1 MSRRRTQ
8 LAIIFGRP
16 TVLVKHHPRRP
27 DALSNSRFRPFF
39 DSIADRRVK
48 FGHNLTTC
56 PSPFDGVAMRV
67 AIVFIVSLIAATTV
81 AAQPADVIVHNAKL
95 LTVNAKFST
104 AEAIAT
110 RDDRIVA
117 VGTSAAVLQ
126 LRGPNTRVIDAKGMT
141 VMPGLM
147 DSHTHPTGA
156 AFSEALGELPVLR
169 SLEEVLAHIR
179 KQAAAT
185 PAGTW
190 IVIRYAFPTR
200 LDEARFPTKAELDE
214 AAPKHPVLYHAGP
227 AGVVNTAA
235 LIASGVTKDTK
246 DPGAGKIVRDPTT
259 GEATGMLRSAYGVL
273 KGVPGDSEKLT
284 VEQKLTAL
292 KKLFALYNQHGITSV
307 ADRNAGSGE
316 VNLYRTLSKAEELT
330 VRINVARSFDPNG
343 PRETIVKRFESLG
356 EATGSG
362 DDFVR
367 IGPIKIFLD
376 GGMLNGTAYMRE
388 PWPKGPTYQ
397 VTEDD
402 YRGLLFIKPEQ
413 LKIVVEEA
421 AKHKWQ
427 VTAHTAGEGGMDTL
441 LDAYEFVNRMTPIKD
456 LRFCITHANF
466 PSKHNLERCR
476 DLGVVADVQ
485 PAWLWK
491 DGATLQKVLGPERM
505 RWFQPYKSW
514 MEYTT
519 IGGGSDHMLRFDPVK
534 STNPWDPW
542 LGIAVAVTR
551 KTERGGVHEPNEKL
565 TREQAVRLYTINN
578 AYLTHEEKSKG
589 SLEVGKLADWILI
602 DRDILTCSDDDL
614 RATKV
619 KFTAVG
625 GKIVYEAK

>member
-1 MSRRRTQ
+1 MRTAFS
-8 LAIIFGRP
+8 LLCLVFAVSAIP
-16 TVLVKHHPRRP
+16 
-27 DALSNSRFRPFF
+27 
-39 DSIADRRVK
+39 
-48 FGHNLTTC
+48 
-56 PSPFDGVAMRV
+56 
-67 AIVFIVSLIAATTV
+67 
-81 AAQPADVIVHNAKL
+81 AQPADTIVHNAKV
-95 LTVNAKFST
+95 LTVDAKFAT

-110 RDDRIVA
+110 RGDRIIA
-117 VGTSAAVLQ
+117 VGTNEDVLK
-126 LRGPNTRVIDAKGMT
+126 LRGPKSRLIDARGMT

-156 AFSEALGELPVLR
+156 AFSEATGELPVLR
-169 SLEEVLAHIR
+169 SVDEVLKHIR
-179 KQAAAT
+179 ERAAAT

-227 AGVVNTAA
+227 AGVANTAA
-235 LIASGVTKDTK
+235 LAASGVTKDTK
-246 DPGAGKIVRDPTT
+246 DPSAGKIVRDPTT
-259 GEATGMLRSAYGVL
+259 GEATGMLRNAYGVL
-273 KGVPGDSEKLT
+273 KGVPSENERLS
-284 VEQKLTAL
+284 EAQKLAAL
-292 KKLFALYNQHGITSV
+292 KKLFALYNQHGITSI
-307 ADRNAGSGE
+307 ADRNAGSE
-316 VNLYRTLSKAEELT
+316 SVNLYRSLKKADELT
-330 VRINVARSFDPNG
+330 VRVNVARSFDPNG
-343 PRETIVKRFESLG
+343 PRESVAKRFDSLG
-356 EATGSG
+356 EATGAG
-362 DDFVR
+362 DDFIR

-413 LKIVVEEA
+413 LQIVVEEA
-421 AKHKWQ
+421 AKRKWQ

-441 LDAYEFVNRMTPIKD
+441 LDAYEFVNRITSIKN

-491 DGATLQKVLGPERM
+491 DGATLQKVLGPDRM

-519 IGGGSDHMLRFDPVK
+519 IGGGSDHMLRFDPLK

-542 LGIAVAVTR
+542 LGISVAVTR

-565 TREQAVRLYTINN
+565 TRERAVRLYTINN
-578 AYLTHEEKSKG
+578 AYITHEEKSKG
-589 SLEVGKLADWILI
+589 SLEVGKLADWILL

-619 KFTAVG
+619 KLTAVG
-625 GKIVYEAK
+625 GKIVHEAK